1 MLKNV
6 QDIGFF
12 TARDAE
18 TGETFRDYMK
28 RTGMSMES
36 AIHGQRLAD
45 ALHGATTPEETSTT
59 DHQSRPWVS
68 TAVGRYDR

>member
-1 MLKNV
+1 MLRSI
-6 QDIGFF
+6 QQIEFF

-36 AIHGQRLAD
+36 ALHGQHLAEI
-45 ALHGATTPEETSTT
+45 LHGAVSPEVTSTT
-59 DHQSRPWVS
+59 DRQSRPWVS
-68 TAVGRYDR
+68 KAVVYHNR